1 MTSLPPEPP
10 VGSGPQPPTP
20 PAPPPSVPP
29 VPPEQPTQ
37 QWSASPPGQPAS
49 ARRGGVDPASVK
61 PMDWGIMAAG
71 VLALIFST
79 FDYYTATAKAA
90 GNSASD
96 SISAWHGFFGW
107 FATLLA
113 LAGAIVLAVHIFA
126 PAVQLR
132 IPVRLTVLGAFL
144 LSVLCMIIAGFVTPG
159 AKSSGELSATLG
171 VQVSI
176 DYGRGAGYFLS
187 LIVILAGAVLSF
199 LRLRET
205 GGALPWEKSRA

>member
-1 MTSLPPEPP
+1 MTSVPPEPP

-20 PAPPPSVPP
+20 PAPPPGFPP

-37 QWSASPPGQPAS
+37 QSSAPPPVQSPPGQ
-49 ARRGGVDPASVK
+49 RGVIDPASVK

-71 VLALIFST
+71 ILALIFSR

-90 GNSASD
+90 GHSAGH

-107 FATLLA
+107 FATVLA
-113 LAGAIVLAVHIFA
+113 LAGAIVLALHIFA
-126 PAVQLR
+126 PEVQLGS
-132 IPVRLTVLGAFL
+132 PVRPIVLGAFL
-144 LSVLCMIIAGFVTPG
+144 LSVLCLIIAGFVTPG
-159 AKSSGELSATLG
+159 ARSSGEFSAAFG

-176 DYGRGAGYFLS
+176 DYGRGVGYFLS
-187 LIVILAGAVLSF
+187 LIVILTGAVLSF

-205 GGALPWEKSRA
+205 GGTLPWEKSRT